1 MWRDMRGRGA
11 WGFVWRASR
20 RWSSCASR
28 MMARASRRGTADGS
42 ASGAC
47 GSAQPC
53 SVAVSRSNRSPE
65 RAPRSWRTSPS
76 ATYSASMPRIRV
88 LVADDHAVLRAG
100 LKLLINAQSD
110 MEVVG
115 EAGSGPESVH
125 NAQTTM
131 PHVVLLDLSMPG
143 TRSTHTIEQLARAA
157 PEARVLVLTM
167 HDDPAY
173 MRAALVAGAS
183 GYIVKQAAAV
193 ELLTAIRA
201 VHHGPP
207 CPPFGVSHA
216 PGRPGPAR
224 SGRAGLPRLPRRRA
238 AQAAEPA

>member
-1 MWRDMRGRGA
+1 
-11 WGFVWRASR
+11 
-20 RWSSCASR
+20 

-143 TRSTHTIEQLARAA
+143 TRSTHPDRKST
-157 PEARVLVLTM
+157 
-167 HDDPAY
+167 
-173 MRAALVAGAS
+173 
-183 GYIVKQAAAV
+183 
-193 ELLTAIRA
+193 
-201 VHHGPP
+201 
-207 CPPFGVSHA
+207 
-216 PGRPGPAR
+216 
-224 SGRAGLPRLPRRRA
+224 RLNSR
-238 AQAAEPA
+238 QEWV